1 MFQRQVDGHDECA
14 GRDAGDDDQQRR
26 GGQRHREVGQQGD
39 PHYIIFLYHALLFVI
54 YCIPGG
60 RDPEDLWC
68 RSPHQHRG
76 RGHARGG
83 AGGHHVRQS
92 GQFMAQFI

>member
-39 PHYIIFLYHALLFVI
+39 ILYYYIFLYHVLLFAVSQVAEI
-54 YCIPGG
+54 RKI
-60 RDPEDLWC
+60 
-68 RSPHQHRG
+68 S
-76 RGHARGG
+76 G
-83 AGGHHVRQS
+83 AGVHISTEDEVTPAGERVVTMS
-92 GQFMAQFI
+92 GSPVSSWFI

>member
-1 MFQRQVDGHDECA
+1 MFQRQVDGHDERA

-39 PHYIIFLYHALLFVI
+39 TLYYISISCTDI

-92 GQFMAQFI
+92 G